1 MLFERFVF
9 VLYLLFMYA
18 WFLLGTLYDTDWRFV
33 PLFAIHSTL
42 VSVIVVTLFQLQRIV
57 KHDVDSHA
65 DRWSTVAWSA
75 VHIFIPA
82 LFMMDGLEWV
92 NVMVV
97 LAIAGFGLTMMIFV
111 VGVCSCY
118 VIILN
123 GRDWAPHIHLT
134 CITFWVLVQY
144 MSVRLPMDGLL
155 YVTTVPSVAM
165 AALRVYENVEDGA
178 DVWSVIEWVLWC
190 CCILFHVFL
199 DTGVWSARTFY
210 WCLLTVICIMTTMSR
225 HVSKLVT
232 LCVLPFALVP
242 LGLYTCLRYAQ
253 GYRSVDIGGEISK
266 LYDVLTAAKPME
278 PLEISEEEDDF
289 NARL

>member
-1 MLFERFVF
+1 MGERDGCVGHSRVRIDNDDICGGCVF
-9 VLYLLFMYA
+9 VLCHYIEWARLGAPYSFDVHYLL
-18 WFLLGTLYDTDWRFV
+18 
-33 PLFAIHSTL
+33 
-42 VSVIVVTLFQLQRIV
+42 
-57 KHDVDSHA
+57 
-65 DRWSTVAWSA
+65 
-75 VHIFIPA
+75 
-82 LFMMDGLEWV
+82 
-92 NVMVV
+92 
-97 LAIAGFGLTMMIFV
+97 GFGPV
-111 VGVCSCY
+111 YVCS
-118 VIILN
+118 IAD
-123 GRDWAPHIHLT
+123 GRAVD
-134 CITFWVLVQY
+134 
-144 MSVRLPMDGLL
+144 
-155 YVTTVPSVAM
+155 VTTVPSVAM

-266 LYDVLTAAKPME
+266 LYDDLTAAKPME

>member
-134 CITFWVLVQY
+134 CITF
-144 MSVRLPMDGLL
+144 GF
-155 YVTTVPSVAM
+155 
-165 AALRVYENVEDGA
+165 
-178 DVWSVIEWVLWC
+178 WSSICLFDCRWTGC
-190 CCILFHVFL
+190 C
-199 DTGVWSARTFY
+199 T
-210 WCLLTVICIMTTMSR
+210 
-225 HVSKLVT
+225 
-232 LCVLPFALVP
+232 
-242 LGLYTCLRYAQ
+242 
-253 GYRSVDIGGEISK
+253 
-266 LYDVLTAAKPME
+266 
-278 PLEISEEEDDF
+278 
-289 NARL
+289 